1 MWIWLIS
8 FFSVINI
15 TEKMALCGIFL
26 SAQCY
31 KHSFRHFLW
40 VCQVVFTV
48 FVLMPP
54 EQIES
59 LVVLFNSFC
68 VHMSNNLDMFWV
80 WLCFCTERGHS
91 DLTGGPVFFSFFFFW
106 SHGFCLFLP
115 RVLWNKVEVTSSKED
130 AWDEALCAAPGEKN
144 IRKYK
149 LNISV
154 TCYLCDSV
162 GYSPFWMTGWHWV
175 IMAPNR

>member
-54 EQIES
+54 EQVES

-91 DLTGGPVFFSFFFFW
+91 DLTGGPVFFSFFFFLKKSWLLFVFAKSPLKQSGSDKFQRGRMRW
-106 SHGFCLFLP
+106 STLCSTRG
-115 RVLWNKVEVTSSKED
+115 KEHTQ
-130 AWDEALCAAPGEKN
+130 
-144 IRKYK
+144 I
-149 LNISV
+149 
-154 TCYLCDSV
+154 
-162 GYSPFWMTGWHWV
+162 
-175 IMAPNR
+175 